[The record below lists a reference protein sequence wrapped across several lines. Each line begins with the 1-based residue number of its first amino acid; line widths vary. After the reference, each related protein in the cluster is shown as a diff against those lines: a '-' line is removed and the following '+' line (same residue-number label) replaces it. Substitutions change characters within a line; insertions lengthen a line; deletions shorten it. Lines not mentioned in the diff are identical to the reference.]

1 MRRSLVLLSILVLMA
16 AGNDGEKIADD
27 PRKQARERRRREE
40 KEKDKLL
47 LEELSKLSGEEKETR
62 LNQIHEDKERER

>member
-16 AGNDGEKIADD
+16 AGNDGEKIVDN
-27 PRKQARERRRREE
+27 PRKQARERLRREE
-40 KEKDKLL
+40 NEKDKLL

>member
-16 AGNDGEKIADD
+16 AGKDGEKIVDN
-27 PRKQARERRRREE
+27 PRKQARERLRLEE

>member
-16 AGNDGEKIADD
+16 AGKDGEKIADN
-27 PRKQARERRRREE
+27 PRKQAREQRRREE